1 MVAVVV
7 VLRNEGHGCLPGSL
21 LCCADPGVVGRSL
34 FFGTAIV
41 RQPVMR
47 VTTDIGVC
55 GYRGQA
61 MCAGVG
67 GIGETSAAMLPIA

>member
-1 MVAVVV
+1 M
-7 VLRNEGHGCLPGSL
+7 
-21 LCCADPGVVGRSL
+21 

-41 RQPVMR
+41 LQPVMR
-47 VTTDIGVC
+47 VTTDIGVR

-67 GIGETSAAMLPIA
+67 GIGETSAAMSPIA